1 MVFVPAATR
10 SHYPHG
16 PVVGVV
22 LQGFALVYCGEER
35 STKVSKLL
43 PGLRYSFKLQVRRS
57 SLDQGQGQH
66 MT

>member
-1 MVFVPAATR
+1 MVVL
-10 SHYPHG
+10 
-16 PVVGVV
+16 

-43 PGLRYSFKLQVRRS
+43 PGLRYSFKLQVRRF

-66 MT
+66 IT